1 MPDQREID
9 KLIDQLSPVDVKVLL
24 NKLQRKSAKKP
35 KTNPY
40 IQFPSLTCRN
50 GHMVQPC
57 TNKGDVMKHLTQEII
72 QDCDKK
78 STPTIKA
85 QLVESLATI
94 AELLDDEEKK
104 KKILNEAA
112 RLVIITS
119 RDVLIYK
126 LTTYAVQMH

>member
-1 MPDQREID
+1 MEQRNLQ
-9 KLIDQLSPVDVKVLL
+9 KLIDQLSPVDAKMLL
-24 NKLQRKSAKKP
+24 DRLQRKVAKKP
-35 KTNPY
+35 KANPY
-40 IQFPSLTCRN
+40 IQFPKLGCRN
-50 GHMVQPC
+50 GGMIQPC
-57 TNKGDVMKHLTQEII
+57 TCKGDVMKHLTEEII

-94 AELLDDEEKK
+94 AELIDEGEKK

-112 RLVIITS
+112 RLVMITS